1 MTTIWPPARLHEKR
15 VASAVSSQCSHT
27 GPLSSETR
35 KKKEKK
41 KVDDAV
47 DDNDGDDNDG
57 DEFKI
62 VSALK
67 INGKVQFMG
76 RIGWVALINEIIIIV
91 VVVVIIIIIAITNT
105 INIVVINSSQVYM

>member
-1 MTTIWPPARLHEKR
+1 MTASQVARKTGSERRLLSVFTHRATQLWNTDKKR
-15 VASAVSSQCSHT
+15 
-27 GPLSSETR
+27 
-35 KKKEKK
+35 KK

-91 VVVVIIIIIAITNT
+91 VVVVIMIIIAITNT
-105 INIVVINSSQVYM
+105 IIIVVINSSQVYM